1 MVSVRKMK
9 IITLRTLLR
18 EPRKVKRI
26 TRAGNSVQVTDNGKP
41 LWIIYPAN
49 RTMADEEQ
57 HHREIEEVLAEVL
70 RGPRSKI
77 PLSKI
82 VLESRR

>member
-1 MVSVRKMK
+1 MSDSMK
-9 IITLRTLLR
+9 TISLRTLVR
-18 EPRKVKRI
+18 EPLKVKRM
-26 TRAGNSVQVTDNGKP
+26 TRAGKAVQVTDNGRP
-41 LWIIYPAN
+41 LWILQPAI
-49 RTMADEEQ
+49 TQDDEEQ
-57 HHREIEEVLAEVL
+57 RRRDIEELFDEVR

>member
-1 MVSVRKMK
+1 MK
-9 IITLRTLLR
+9 TISLRTLVR
-18 EPRKVKRI
+18 EPLKVKRL
-26 TRAGNSVQVTDNGKP
+26 TRTGKPVQVTDNGEP
-41 LWIIYPAN
+41 LWIIQPAIT
-49 RTMADEEQ
+49 RDDEEK
-57 HHREIEEVLAEVL
+57 RRRDVEELFDEVR

>member
-1 MVSVRKMK
+1 MK
-9 IITLRTLLR
+9 TISLRTLVR
-18 EPRKVKRI
+18 EPLKVKRI
-26 TRAGNSVQVTDNGKP
+26 TRTGKSVQVTDNGEP
-41 LWIIYPAN
+41 LWILQPAV
-49 RTMADEEQ
+49 TDTDEEQ
-57 HHREIEEVLAEVL
+57 RRREIEELFAEVR

>member
-1 MVSVRKMK
+1 MK
-9 IITLRTLLR
+9 TISLRTLVR
-18 EPRKVKRI
+18 EPLKVKRI
-26 TRAGNSVQVTDNGKP
+26 TRTGKSVQVTDNGHP
-41 LWIIYPAN
+41 LWVIQPAN
-49 RTMADEEQ
+49 GSEADEE
-57 HHREIEEVLAEVL
+57 RRRCEIEELFAEVR

>member
-1 MVSVRKMK
+1 MK
-9 IITLRTLLR
+9 TISLRTLVR
-18 EPRKVKRI
+18 EPLKVKRI
-26 TRAGNSVQVTDNGKP
+26 TPHTGKSVQVTDNGEP
-41 LWIIYPAN
+41 LWILQPAV
-49 RTMADEEQ
+49 TDTDEEQ
-57 HHREIEEVLAEVL
+57 RRREIEELFAEVR

>member
-1 MVSVRKMK
+1 MK
-9 IITLRTLLR
+9 TISLRTLLR
-18 EPRKVKRI
+18 EPLKVKRI
-26 TRAGNSVQVTDNGKP
+26 TRTGKSVQVTDNGEP
-41 LWIIYPAN
+41 LWILQPAV
-49 RTMADEEQ
+49 TQDDEEQ
-57 HHREIEEVLAEVL
+57 RRREIEELFDEVR